1 MKFQI
6 LAKRRNFKIL
16 KSLICVMH
24 ASRFCISRIY
34 PPRRNQNFTA
44 QAKQKSSPPAQNPR
58 ILSLK
63 QSVILSIQ
71 AKSKILLAPRNFKIS
86 AKIKPL
92 IYKCKIPPIC
102 KASRLIYHATKIKFL
117 NSARSAYLANK

>member
-24 ASRFCISRIY
+24 ASRFCASRFY
-34 PPRRNQNFTA
+34 PPLRNQDFTA
-44 QAKQKSSPPAQNPR
+44 QAKRKSSPPAQNPR

-63 QSVILSIQ
+63 QSGILSTH
-71 AKSKILLAPRNFKIS
+71 AKSKISLAPQNFKIS

-92 IYKCKIPPIC
+92 IYKFRIPPIC
-102 KASRLIYHATKIKFL
+102 KASRLICHATKIKFL
-117 NSARSAYLANK
+117 NSACSAYLANK